1 MPGRLENVNTT
12 FMTDLFPIRVSAGDP
27 LTADAAELLFT
38 QRPRECINRVRG
50 EGDRGLDPN
59 TVAFF
64 RPHIANGANGML
76 RVVLGA
82 PIDARGIVTGA
93 VPAGAKISV
102 YAIYRSNYAALDGKA
117 IPVGNKEADP
127 VQDGLPMF
135 LYHDIPAGCQLVVL
149 CDKPATI
156 FFSHTL

>member
-27 LTADAAELLFT
+27 LTADAAELLYT
-38 QRPRECINRVRG
+38 QRPMECVNRVRG

-59 TVAFF
+59 TVSFF

-82 PIDARGIVTGA
+82 PVDARGVVAGAVPTGA
-93 VPAGAKISV
+93 VISV
-102 YAIYRSNYAALDGKA
+102 YAIYKTHHAALDGKA
-117 IPVGNKEADP
+117 ILVGKQDSTGT
-127 VQDGLPMF
+127 DGLPVF
-135 LYHDIPAGCQLVVL
+135 LFHDIPAGCRLIIL
-149 CDKPATI
+149 CDKPATV